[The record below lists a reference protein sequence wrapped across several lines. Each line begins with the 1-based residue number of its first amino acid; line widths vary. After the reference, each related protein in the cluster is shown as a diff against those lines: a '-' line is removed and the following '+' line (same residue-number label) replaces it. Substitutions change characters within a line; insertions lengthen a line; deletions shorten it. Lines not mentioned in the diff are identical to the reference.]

1 MERERRPV
9 FRASIGEILGS
20 WLRVWTPRRDVYIP
34 PVPVFR
40 ILLGL
45 VLLVGAIVVTTVL
58 VENGKEAGRERDRR
72 EEGAAVARIRAR
84 VAREQVPRSAR
95 LGDPAQSHVRTQH
108 ALEAAITRDSQE
120 RFAHRAL
127 DNRVTH
133 TTCIP
138 FLRPTVPHP
147 PQPPPGA
154 TSGKYEC
161 LGVTT
166 SVGPTPGT
174 RGGDFGYP
182 FWARV
187 DFRHGTAVWCKIN
200 PRPGEL
206 GVGGDVFVPL
216 APACDLLAR

>member
-1 MERERRPV
+1 MHEKRPV
-9 FRASIGEILGS
+9 FRASLGEIVGA

-40 ILLGL
+40 IALT
-45 VLLVGAIVVTTVL
+45 VVVLVGAIVGTAIL
-58 VENGKEAGRERDRR
+58 VEHGKETGRERDRR
-72 EEGAAVARIRAR
+72 AEAAAVAQIHARI
-84 VAREQVPRSAR
+84 AREQIPRHAR
-95 LGDPAQSHVRTQH
+95 VGAPTQSHARSER
-108 ALEAAITRDSQE
+108 ALESAITRDSQQ
-120 RFAHRAL
+120 RFARHAL

-133 TTCIP
+133 TNCIP

-154 TSGKYEC
+154 ASGKYEC
-161 LGVTT
+161 LGVTA
-166 SVGPTPGT
+166 SLGPTPAT

-216 APACDLLAR
+216 APECDLLAR